1 MCVQLTELL
10 HVTQNK
16 PCYKIYESLVNIV
29 TLVDTNDK
37 SQAKLDQLI
46 KVPVIIILYAVFCRT
61 EEV

>member
-16 PCYKIYESLVNIV
+16 PCYKIYESQVNIV

-37 SQAKLDQLI
+37 SQAKLEGALSLS
-46 KVPVIIILYAVFCRT
+46 KFPTKNC
-61 EEV
+61 